1 MKMYRPALLDSL
13 KGYDKNQLIKDMV
26 AGVIVAIIAF
36 PLSVALAISSGMRPE
51 QGLYTAII
59 GGVFVSLFGGSRV
72 QIGGATAA
80 TVMTVFS
87 IIGEYGFTGLAVA
100 SILAGLILIIM
111 GLCKVGA
118 LLPYI
123 PYSIT
128 LAFTAAIGVGIFT
141 GQLKEFFGMSIES
154 LPVKNLSRLVTYAEH
169 IMTTNWQALLIGLI
183 ALAVL
188 IIWPKINN
196 LIPNSLVAILVT
208 TPIVLLFK
216 MDVNTIQSVYGKLP
230 CHFPKLE
237 VPEFSLELIEAVLP
251 SAVTL
256 AILVAIVSLL
266 SCVVTDGLTG
276 IRHDSNSEL
285 IGQGIANIFCG
296 LFGAVPVAG
305 AVARSSVSVKNG
317 GKTPIVGV
325 VHSIVVLIIL
335 LVMMPLA
342 GFIPMPTLAAILILV
357 AYNMSNVP
365 AIISLIFKAP
375 KTDAVIFLATFITG
389 IFVDLMTAIE
399 VGVILTAC
407 LFMRR
412 MAEVTSVSGWKYVE
426 DADTIGDLTDK
437 DIEHDLAK
445 VPAHTLVYEISGPM
459 FFAASDELL
468 NIKAKADTRVL
479 IIRMRSVPALDITA
493 LNTLRKIHKECEEKD
508 IFLIFSHVLG
518 QPFKTMQKN
527 GFVTEIGENHF
538 VAKISDA
545 LILADDIVKEKE
557 TWQF

>member
-1 MKMYRPALLDSL
+1 MKIYRPALLDSV
-13 KGYDKNQLIKDMV
+13 KGYNKNQLIKDIV

-59 GGVFVSLFGGSRV
+59 GGVFVSIFGGSRV

-87 IIGEYGFTGLAVA
+87 IIGEYGFEGLAVA
-100 SILAGLILIIM
+100 SILAGLILIVM
-111 GLCKVGA
+111 GLFKVGA

-141 GQLKEFFGMSIES
+141 GQLKEFFGMQIDS
-154 LPVKNLSRLVTYAEH
+154 LPVKNLSRMVTYAEH
-169 IMTTNWQALLIGLI
+169 IGTTNWQALLIGAI

-188 IIWPKINN
+188 IIWPKINSV
-196 LIPNSLVAILVT
+196 IPNSLVAILVT

-230 CHFPKLE
+230 SHFPKLT
-237 VPEFSLELIEAVLP
+237 VPGFSLELVEAVLP

-325 VHSIVVLIIL
+325 VHSIVVLVIL

-342 GFIPMPTLAAILILV
+342 GYIPMPTLAAILILV

-375 KTDAVIFLATFITG
+375 KTDAIIFLATFVSG

-407 LFMRR
+407 LFMKR

-426 DADTIGDLTDK
+426 DADTIGDLTDA
-437 DIEHDLAK
+437 DRATDLAK
-445 VPAHTLVYEISGPM
+445 VPPHTLVYEISGPM

-508 IFLIFSHVLG
+508 IFLIFSHVLD
-518 QPFKTMQKN
+518 QPYKTMQKN
-527 GFVTEIGENHF
+527 GFVAEIGKNHF

-545 LILADDIVKEKE
+545 LTLADDIVKEKE

>member
-13 KGYDKNQLIKDMV
+13 KGYDKNQLIKDIV

-317 GKTPIVGV
+317 GKTPVVGV

-518 QPFKTMQKN
+518 QPYKTMQKN
-527 GFVTEIGENHF
+527 GFVAEIGEEHF

>member
-1 MKMYRPALLDSL
+1 MNVYRPALLDSI
-13 KGYDKNQLIKDMV
+13 KGYDKKQLMKDIV

-87 IIGEYGFTGLAVA
+87 IIGEYGLKGLAVA
-100 SILAGLILIIM
+100 SILAGLILIVM
-111 GLCKVGA
+111 GLFKVGA

-141 GQLKEFFGMSIES
+141 GQLKEFFGMSIAS
-154 LPVKNLSRLVTYAEH
+154 LPVKNLSRMLTYAEH
-169 IMTTNWQALLIGLI
+169 IGTINWQALLIGLI
-183 ALAVL
+183 ALAIL
-188 IIWPKINN
+188 IIWPKINS

-230 CHFPKLE
+230 SHFPKA
-237 VPEFSLELIEAVLP
+237 EFPGFDLELIEAVLP
-251 SAVTL
+251 SAMTL
-256 AILVAIVSLL
+256 AILIAIVSLL

-325 VHSIVVLIIL
+325 VHSIVVLMIL

-342 GFIPMPTLAAILILV
+342 GYIPMPTLAAILILV

-365 AIISLIFKAP
+365 AIISLLFKAP
-375 KTDAVIFLATFITG
+375 KTDAIIFLATFVTG
-389 IFVDLMTAIE
+389 ILVDLMTAIE

-426 DADTIGDLTDK
+426 DANTIGDLTDK
-437 DIEHDLAK
+437 DINQEFAK
-445 VPAHTLVYEISGPM
+445 VPPRTLVYEISGPM

-468 NIKAKADTRVL
+468 NIKAKEDTCVL

-493 LNTLRKIHKECEEKD
+493 LNTLRKIHKECEEKN
-508 IFLIFSHVLG
+508 IFLIFSHVLN
-518 QPFKTMQKN
+518 QPYKMMQKN
-527 GFVTEIGENHF
+527 GFVEEMGENHF

-545 LILADDIVKEKE
+545 LMLADNIVKEKE

>member
-13 KGYDKNQLIKDMV
+13 KGYDKNQLIKDIV

-100 SILAGLILIIM
+100 SILAGLILIVM

-141 GQLKEFFGMSIES
+141 GQLKEFFGMSIAS
-154 LPVKNLSRLVTYAEH
+154 LPVKNLSRIVTYAEH
-169 IMTTNWQALLIGLI
+169 IGTVNWQALLIGVI

-188 IIWPKINN
+188 IVWPKINSV
-196 LIPNSLVAILVT
+196 IPNSLVAILVT

-230 CHFPKLE
+230 SHFPKLE
-237 VPEFSLELIEAVLP
+237 VPGFSLELIEAVLP

-256 AILVAIVSLL
+256 AILIAIVSLL

-317 GKTPIVGV
+317 GKTPVVGV

-365 AIISLIFKAP
+365 AILSLIFKAP
-375 KTDAVIFLATFITG
+375 KTDAIIFLATFITG

-407 LFMRR
+407 LFMKR

-426 DADTIGDLTDK
+426 DTDTIGDLTDK
-437 DIEHDLAK
+437 DMKQGLAK
-445 VPAHTLVYEISGPM
+445 VPVRTLVYEISGPM

-468 NIKAKADTRVL
+468 NIKAKADTCVL
-479 IIRMRSVPALDITA
+479 IVRMRSVPALDITA

-508 IFLIFSHVLG
+508 IFLIFSHVLN
-518 QPFKTMQKN
+518 QPYATMRKN
-527 GFVTEIGENHF
+527 GFVEEIGEDHF

-545 LILADDIVKEKE
+545 LELADNIVKEKT

>member
-1 MKMYRPALLDSL
+1 MKLYRPALLDSL
-13 KGYDKNQLIKDMV
+13 KGYNKNQLTKDMI
-26 AGVIVAIIAF
+26 AGVIAAIIAF

-59 GGVFVSLFGGSRV
+59 GGVFVALFGGSRV

-87 IIGEYGFTGLAVA
+87 IIGEYGLEGLAA
-100 SILAGLILIIM
+100 ATIIAGLLLIVM

-141 GQLKEFFGMSIES
+141 GQLKEFFGMTIAS
-154 LPVKNLSRLVTYAEH
+154 LPVKNLSRMVAYAEH
-169 IMTTNWQALLIGLI
+169 IATANWQALLVGVV
-183 ALAVL
+183 ALAIL
-188 IIWPKINN
+188 IVWPKINK
-196 LIPNSLVAILVT
+196 LIPNSLIAILIT
-208 TPIVLLFK
+208 TPMTMILDLK
-216 MDVNTIQSVYGKLP
+216 VNTIQSVYGQIP
-230 CHFPKLE
+230 NNFPK
-237 VPEFSLELIEAVLP
+237 PQIPSFGFELIEAVLP

-256 AILVAIVSLL
+256 AILIAIVSLL

-305 AVARSSVSVKNG
+305 AVARSSVSVNNG
-317 GKTPIVGV
+317 GKTPIAGV
-325 VHSIVVLIIL
+325 VHSIVVTIIL

-357 AYNMSNVP
+357 AYNMSNIP
-365 AIISLIFKAP
+365 AIMSLIFKAP
-375 KTDAVIFLATFITG
+375 KTDTVIFLATFVTG
-389 IFVDLMTAIE
+389 VFVDLMTAIE

-426 DADTIGDLTDK
+426 DADTIGALTSK
-437 DIEHDLAK
+437 DAKDDLAL
-445 VPAHTLVYEISGPM
+445 VPPRTLVYEINGPM
-459 FFAASDELL
+459 FFAASEELL
-468 NIKAKADTRVL
+468 NIKAKHDTCVL

-493 LNTLRKIHKECEEKD
+493 LNTLRKIYKECEDRD
-508 IFLIFSHVLG
+508 IFLIFSHVLN
-518 QPFKTMQKN
+518 QPYKTMVKN
-527 GFVTEIGENHF
+527 GFVEELGENHF

-545 LILADDIVKEKE
+545 LKLADDIVKEKS

>member
-1 MKMYRPALLDSL
+1 MKFYRPALLDSL
-13 KGYDKNQLIKDMV
+13 KGYNKNRLIKDIV

-87 IIGEYGFTGLAVA
+87 IIGEYGLEGLAVA
-100 SILAGLILIIM
+100 SILAGLILIVM

-141 GQLKEFFGMSIES
+141 GQLKEFFGMQIAS
-154 LPVKNLSRLVTYAEH
+154 LPVKNLGRMVTYAEH
-169 IMTTNWQALLIGLI
+169 IGTVNWQAFLIGAI
-183 ALAVL
+183 SLAVL
-188 IIWPKINN
+188 IVWPKINS

-230 CHFPKLE
+230 SHFPKLE
-237 VPEFSLELIEAVLP
+237 VPGFRLELIEAVLP

-325 VHSIVVLIIL
+325 VHSIVVLVIL

-342 GFIPMPTLAAILILV
+342 GYIPMPTLAAILILV

-365 AIISLIFKAP
+365 AMISLILKAP
-375 KTDAVIFLATFITG
+375 KTDAIIFLATFITG

-399 VGVILTAC
+399 VGVVLSAC
-407 LFMRR
+407 LFMKR

-426 DADTIGDLTDK
+426 DVDSIRDLEDT
-437 DIEHDLAK
+437 DIMHDLAK
-445 VPAHTLVYEISGPM
+445 VPPHTLVYEISGPM
-459 FFAASDELL
+459 FFAAADELL
-468 NIKAKADTRVL
+468 NIKAKDDTYVL

-493 LNTLRKIHKECEEKD
+493 LNTLRKIYKECEEKN
-508 IFLIFSHVLG
+508 IFLIFSHVLD
-518 QPFKTMQKN
+518 QPYATMRKN
-527 GFVTEIGENHF
+527 GFLAEIGEDHF
-538 VAKISDA
+538 VPKISDA
-545 LILADDIVKEKE
+545 LELADNMVKEKE

>member
-1 MKMYRPALLDSL
+1 MKIYKPAILESL
-13 KGYDKNQLIKDMV
+13 KGYNKNQLMKDIV
-26 AGVIVAIIAF
+26 AGIIVAIIAF

-51 QGLYTAII
+51 QGLYTAIV
-59 GGVFVSLFGGSRV
+59 GGVFAALFGGSRV

-80 TVMTVFS
+80 TVMTVFT
-87 IIGEYGFTGLAVA
+87 IIGDYGLEGLAVA
-100 SILAGLILIIM
+100 SVLAGLILIVM

-141 GQLKEFFGMSIES
+141 GQLKEFFGMQIES
-154 LPVKNLSRLVTYAEH
+154 LPVKNLSRIVTYAEH
-169 IMTTNWQALLIGLI
+169 IGTVNWQALLVGAI
-183 ALAVL
+183 ALV
-188 IIWPKINN
+188 IIWPKINS
-196 LIPNSLVAILVT
+196 LIPNSLVAIFVT
-208 TPIVLLFK
+208 TPIVLIFK
-216 MDVNTIQSVYGKLP
+216 MDVNTIQSVYGQIP
-230 CHFPKLE
+230 NNFPKLT
-237 VPEFSLELIEAVLP
+237 VPGFNLELIEAVLP

-342 GFIPMPTLAAILILV
+342 GYIPMPTLAAILILV

-365 AIISLIFKAP
+365 AIISLVCKAP
-375 KTDAVIFLATFITG
+375 KTDAIIFLATFSSG

-399 VGVILTAC
+399 VGVIITAC
-407 LFMRR
+407 LFMKR

-426 DADTIGDLTDK
+426 DADSIGDLTDADVK
-437 DIEHDLAK
+437 TDLAK
-445 VPAHTLVYEISGPM
+445 VPPHTLVYEIKGGKLTGGTDNPT
-459 FFAASDELL
+459 D
-468 NIKAKADTRVL
+468 V
-479 IIRMRSVPALDITA
+479 
-493 LNTLRKIHKECEEKD
+493 NT
-508 IFLIFSHVLG
+508 
-518 QPFKTMQKN
+518 PFNK
-527 GFVTEIGENHF
+527 
-538 VAKISDA
+538 
-545 LILADDIVKEKE
+545 IVKEITGFDCIEDVRKQYE
-557 TWQF
+557 KDFKSGAWDF

>member
-13 KGYDKNQLIKDMV
+13 KGYDKNQLIKDIV

-230 CHFPKLE
+230 SHFPKLE

-317 GKTPIVGV
+317 GKTPVVGV

-375 KTDAVIFLATFITG
+375 KTDAIIFLATFTTG

-407 LFMRR
+407 LFMKR

-426 DADTIGDLTDK
+426 DVDTIGDLTDK
-437 DIEHDLAK
+437 DVRQDLAK
-445 VPAHTLVYEISGPM
+445 VPVRTLVYEISGPM
-459 FFAASDELL
+459 FFAAADELL
-468 NIKAKADTRVL
+468 NIKAKADTCVL

-508 IFLIFSHVLG
+508 IFLIFSHVLD
-518 QPFKTMQKN
+518 QPYATMRKN
-527 GFVTEIGENHF
+527 GFVEEIGEDHF

-545 LILADDIVKEKE
+545 LKLAETLVKGILYDKR
-557 TWQF
+557 

>member
-1 MKMYRPALLDSL
+1 MKIYRPALLDSL
-13 KGYDKNQLIKDMV
+13 KGYNKNQLMKDVV
-26 AGVIVAIIAF
+26 AGIIVAIIAF

-87 IIGEYGFTGLAVA
+87 IIGEYGFEGLAVA
-100 SILAGLILIIM
+100 SILAGLILIVM

-141 GQLKEFFGMSIES
+141 GQLKEFFGMQIAS
-154 LPVKNLSRLVTYAEH
+154 LPVKNLSRIVTYVKN
-169 IMTTNWQALLIGLI
+169 IGTTNWQALLIGAL

-188 IIWPKINN
+188 IIWPRINGI
-196 LIPNSLVAILVT
+196 IPNSLVAILVT

-230 CHFPKLE
+230 SHFPEFK
-237 VPEFSLELIEAVLP
+237 VPGISLELIEAVLP

-305 AVARSSVSVKNG
+305 AVARSSVSVKND

-342 GFIPMPTLAAILILV
+342 GYIPMPTLAAILILV

-375 KTDAVIFLATFITG
+375 KTDAIIFLTTFITG
-389 IFVDLMTAIE
+389 VFVDLMTAIE

-407 LFMRR
+407 LFMKR

-426 DADTIGDLTDK
+426 DANTIGDLTDT
-437 DIEHDLAK
+437 DIESELAK
-445 VPAHTLVYEISGPM
+445 VPVHTLVYEISGPM
-459 FFAASDELL
+459 FFAAADELL
-468 NIKAKADTRVL
+468 NIKANEDTRVL

-493 LNTLRKIHKECEEKD
+493 LNTLRKIYKECEEKD
-508 IFLIFSHVLG
+508 IFLIFSHVLD
-518 QPFKTMQKN
+518 QPYATMRKN
-527 GFVTEIGENHF
+527 GFVAEIGENHF

-545 LILADDIVKEKE
+545 LAMADNIVKEKE